1 MDGPAGGTR
10 AQLSSDV
17 LLLQEPGPG
26 PSEGWAAL
34 WVDVGP
40 GSHPR
45 ASPDQGAG
53 RACLLGRRGHSGEG
67 LSPPWPSPRIPGS
80 LPCRDQHC
88 SVPRQLG
95 LASAI

>member
-10 AQLSSDV
+10 AQLSSYC

-40 GSHPR
+40 GSHPH

-53 RACLLGRRGHSGEG
+53 RACLLGRRGHSEG
-67 LSPPWPSPRIPGS
+67 LSPPWPSPRGS
-80 LPCRDQHC
+80 
-88 SVPRQLG
+88 G
-95 LASAI
+95 

>member
-10 AQLSSDV
+10 AQLSSYC

-40 GSHPR
+40 GSHPH

-53 RACLLGRRGHSGEG
+53 RACLLGRRGHSEGTGEHG
-67 LSPPWPSPRIPGS
+67 HAGGQRTEVTVTAQEPL
-80 LPCRDQHC
+80 
-88 SVPRQLG
+88 
-95 LASAI
+95 